1 MNELN
6 NQGIFLLDVFMLDY
20 CGIKVFF
27 QVCKTTEKSVFLVEL
42 ATKRYKNGIMLTK
55 NLSVSKKPYIIIN
68 NNTRTRSTYEVYPIN
83 MDMENREYWLPI
95 EIKINSRIYK
105 EARKEYS
112 PIGIA
117 YAVPIRDFLNKYWLE
132 DEEIEKIEEIS
143 QA

>member
-6 NQGIFLLDVFMLDY
+6 NKGIFLLDVFMLDY

-27 QVCKTTEKSVFLVEL
+27 QVCKTTDESVLLVEL

-55 NLSVSKKPYIIIN
+55 NLLVSKKPYIIIN
-68 NNTRTRSTYEVYPIN
+68 NNTHTRSTYEVYPIN
-83 MDMENREYWLPI
+83 MENREYWLPI
-95 EIKINSRIYK
+95 EIKMGSKLYS
-105 EARKEYS
+105 EAHSDYP

-117 YAVPIRDFLNKYWLE
+117 YAVPIRSFLNKYWI
-132 DEEIEKIEEIS
+132 DDKEIEKIS